1 VFRDSMPMSN
11 ELSYCGGLGESDV
24 VLHLKVA
31 STIRRC
37 EACGVMLFFSMNL
50 SAWSCTNLVKPS
62 CLLQVDSA
70 IKCNDLAKQDESM
83 FRLRSLHHRGLFV
96 A

>member
-37 EACGVMLFFSMNL
+37 EACGVMLFFSMI
-50 SAWSCTNLVKPS
+50 
-62 CLLQVDSA
+62 CLPGAV
-70 IKCNDLAKQDESM
+70 
-83 FRLRSLHHRGLFV
+83 RT
-96 A
+96 